1 MLQIPTIEDIFQ
13 EYFKIAMTP
22 ARIIEFGTMT
32 GRFTN
37 IIYDLRKEIDNHFDM
52 ITIDS
57 RRDIKQ
63 EYLPENMIFC
73 QMDIFSNIETIAGLI
88 KPKTLILCDNGNKIK
103 EVRSFGPQ
111 LRSDCVIMAHDYF
124 YDREKFES
132 QETWPVCEITW
143 ADISDLGL
151 KPYYQHIMDEGFWL
165 SLTNIK

>member
-1 MLQIPTIEDIFQ
+1 MLQIPTIEDIFR
-13 EYFKIAMTP
+13 EYFKIAITP
-22 ARIIEFGTMT
+22 DRIIEFGTMT

-37 IIYDLRKEIDNHFDM
+37 IIYQLRLEIDNHFDM

-73 QMDIFSNIETIAGLI
+73 QMDIFSNIGTIAGLI
-88 KPKTLILCDNGNKIK
+88 KPKTLILCDNGNKVK
-103 EVRSFGPQ
+103 EVRSFAPR

-124 YDREKFES
+124 YDREEFEKLACWS
-132 QETWPVCEITW
+132 ACEITW
-143 ADISDLGL
+143 SDISDLGL
-151 KPYYQHIMDEGFWL
+151 KPYCQHIMKEGFWL